1 MSLGTDKDEDDIAL
15 AGEYVLRVLSPE
27 DQAAFEARLRD
38 EPALRRIVA
47 NWEADL
53 VTLTDAVSP
62 VAVPPE
68 VLDRIE
74 ERLFPV
80 SAPDTMGRRP
90 FWRSWGGALAS
101 LAVVVAVAA
110 FVLDRTS
117 VVGPAYQAE
126 IAAEDASLVVAARFA
141 PEDGVL
147 NVTRLAGGPRPGRT
161 LELWLIADGAAAP
174 VSLGLIE
181 MASVDIPLP
190 EGLQA
195 GLAGGVLAIS
205 DEPLGGS
212 LTGAPT
218 GDVLALGSISA
229 I

>member
-1 MSLGTDKDEDDIAL
+1 MSLGSDKNADDIAL

-27 DQAAFEARLRD
+27 EQAAFEARLRD
-38 EPALRRIVA
+38 EPALRRLVA
-47 NWEADL
+47 DWEADL
-53 VTLTDAVSP
+53 VTLTDAVPP
-62 VAVPPE
+62 VAPPPE
-68 VLDRIE
+68 SFGRIE

-80 SAPDTMGRRP
+80 TTGRRQV
-90 FWRSWGGALAS
+90 WRLWGGALAS
-101 LAVVVAVAA
+101 LAVVAAVAA
-110 FVLDRTS
+110 FVLDQTKA
-117 VVGPAYQAE
+117 VVPAYQAE

-147 NVTRLAGGPRPGRT
+147 SVTRLAGSPRPGRT

-181 MASVDIPLP
+181 RARVDIPLT

-195 GLAGGVLAIS
+195 RLAGGVLAIS

-212 LTGAPT
+212 PTGAPT
-218 GDVLALGSISA
+218 GDVLALGSISTS
-229 I
+229 